1 MIYIL
6 GEEKKLMYHFFS
18 KIAIYFYH
26 CLPDPPPVPAD
37 CSPVSF
43 GRRRR
48 RRRRGAAL
56 PPKRPDLHAP
66 LPLAGP
72 TAGQP
77 KGGGRAG
84 ECKQR
89 RAEAEMEEL
98 GENKRWRR
106 IFLSHLT
113 SIPLGWVR
121 AMGTRGLE
129 YEIFLVFLPINN
141 KLRGGPRSVMA
152 TTQEF
157 NLHTVGSGFESRCCP
172 TKVWSPNTPI
182 HRLQGAKMR

>member
-1 MIYIL
+1 
-6 GEEKKLMYHFFS
+6 MYQFFS
-18 KIAIYFYH
+18 KIAIYIYH

-56 PPKRPDLHAP
+56 PPKRPHLHAP
-66 LPLAGP
+66 LPLACP

-77 KGGGRAG
+77 KGGGRAS

-89 RAEAEMEEL
+89 RAEAEREEL

-106 IFLSHLT
+106 IFFLSPDFHPARVGQGDGDART
-113 SIPLGWVR
+113 GIR
-121 AMGTRGLE
+121 N
-129 YEIFLVFLPINN
+129 IFSFFLPININ
-141 KLRGGPRSVMA
+141 
-152 TTQEF
+152 
-157 NLHTVGSGFESRCCP
+157 C
-172 TKVWSPNTPI
+172 
-182 HRLQGAKMR
+182 GAAPVA